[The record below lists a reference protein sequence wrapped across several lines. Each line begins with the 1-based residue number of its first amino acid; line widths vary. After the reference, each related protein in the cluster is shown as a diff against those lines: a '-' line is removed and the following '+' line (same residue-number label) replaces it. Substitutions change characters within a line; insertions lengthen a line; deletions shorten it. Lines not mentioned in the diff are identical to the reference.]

1 MKNIII
7 FFKYLYPIYWKQFI
21 LFFILTLLNILFET
35 LSLAMIIPLI
45 DVLFLDTNN
54 MSLEKIK
61 FVIVY
66 LKKIEFTSY
75 ENLILIFLIG
85 SFFLKNLFNV
95 FYQIWV
101 SIFVLKIEKFLASEL
116 FNIYL
121 NRNMNFFLDTHS
133 GTIYRNM
140 TVEIKNV
147 TKSIAAFLTLIVEIF
162 LVLTLILFLLYLY
175 PIATLSSAMIL
186 GMVGLIILFFG
197 YNKIKKLSERKSHID
212 KKYNINLLD
221 TLKSINDVKLHDKK
235 NFFLNIHD
243 VLKNKYYFN
252 SRSFAIINAL
262 PKQLLEFI
270 FILLV
275 TSYLFYSINIAQ
287 NAASAISIISL
298 FAVAALRLLPAI
310 SRIIIS
316 IQSLKFRYYSFKILQ
331 DELTDKSELHNDK
344 VLEDNSQYLKNK
356 KIEFNDS
363 VVFKNVSFFY
373 NKKKILSSLNLNI
386 KKGDFFL
393 IFGESGSG
401 KTTIL
406 NLLMGLIKPAIGEIL
421 VDRVNI
427 NNNILSWRKM
437 VSYVPQNIY
446 LLDQNI
452 KQNIAF
458 GVKEDEIDYTKLKE
472 SMKLA
477 KIENL
482 LFENSIDNF
491 VLGEEGSKI
500 SGGQIQR
507 IGVAR
512 ALYRNPKIILMD
524 ESTNGLDYETEKR
537 FLEDLIKIK
546 KDITIIFVSHR
557 EHIKKYADNI
567 LEVKKFF
574 DN

>member
-1 MKNIII
+1 M
-7 FFKYLYPIYWKQFI
+7 FH
-21 LFFILTLLNILFET
+21 FFII
-35 LSLAMIIPLI
+35 
-45 DVLFLDTNN
+45 
-54 MSLEKIK
+54 
-61 FVIVY
+61 
-66 LKKIEFTSY
+66 
-75 ENLILIFLIG
+75 
-85 SFFLKNLFNV
+85 
-95 FYQIWV
+95 
-101 SIFVLKIEKFLASEL
+101 
-116 FNIYL
+116 
-121 NRNMNFFLDTHS
+121 
-133 GTIYRNM
+133 
-140 TVEIKNV
+140 
-147 TKSIAAFLTLIVEIF
+147 
-162 LVLTLILFLLYLY
+162 
-175 PIATLSSAMIL
+175 
-186 GMVGLIILFFG
+186 
-197 YNKIKKLSERKSHID
+197 
-212 KKYNINLLD
+212 
-221 TLKSINDVKLHDKK
+221 
-235 NFFLNIHD
+235 
-243 VLKNKYYFN
+243 
-252 SRSFAIINAL
+252 
-262 PKQLLEFI
+262 
-270 FILLV
+270 
-275 TSYLFYSINIAQ
+275 
-287 NAASAISIISL
+287 
-298 FAVAALRLLPAI
+298 
-310 SRIIIS
+310 
-316 IQSLKFRYYSFKILQ
+316 
-331 DELTDKSELHNDK
+331 
-344 VLEDNSQYLKNK
+344 
-356 KIEFNDS
+356 
-363 VVFKNVSFFY
+363 
-373 NKKKILSSLNLNI
+373 KKKILSSLNLNI